1 MRHEV
6 LMPTLGPSQ
15 ESGMITSWLKKPGD
29 QVTAS
34 DTLLEIETDKATLEC
49 EAGHDGTLVELLVEA
64 GAEARV
70 GSVIA
75 LIASEGEAAGATE
88 PPRASPAEE
97 PEAPAAKTPATMPAP
112 QPQAAPAPPPAQ
124 ALPAAQAGR
133 IAASPL
139 ARRIAA
145 ERGIAL
151 ADVVRAGVEP
161 PLHARDLDAL
171 AAASPAPAPIPAMP
185 AAADITLQAIV
196 RTDALDD
203 FRDWFATETGA
214 PLPLPTQWAAM
225 ASGSL
230 RAARGGDA
238 PLTVR
243 VEIPGSGTAPLAFTD
258 ADLARLTRIA
268 PTDQPPRDL
277 LIRDL
282 SATRLSA
289 ASFPGDAGLPVL
301 TLTAGAESGQITATL
316 VLAEGAL
323 GVDGAII
330 FLDDLAR
337 RLEQPLRHLL

>member
-75 LIASEGEAAGATE
+75 LIASDGAAAGATE

-97 PEAPAAKTPATMPAP
+97 PQAPAAKTPAAP
-112 QPQAAPAPPPAQ
+112 QPQTAPAPQ
-124 ALPAAQAGR
+124 ADR

-151 ADVVRAGVEP
+151 ADLVRAGVEP
-161 PLHARDLDAL
+161 PLHARDLDAFDT
-171 AAASPAPAPIPAMP
+171 ASPAPASTKVMP
-185 AAADITLQAIV
+185 AAAAITLQAIV

-230 RAARGGDA
+230 RAARGDDA

-243 VEIPGSGTAPLAFTD
+243 VEIPGSGAAPLAFTD

-268 PTDQPPRDL
+268 STDQPPRDL

-289 ASFPGDAGLPVL
+289 ATFPGDAGLPVL